1 MPLGQAK
8 FGAKP
13 EYHVFG
19 VQFRQAVSCLH
30 AAGGKLIAVQYFAV
44 QYFAVQYFAVQYFAV
59 QYFAVQYFAVQHNA
73 LLFMDQLIKN
83 SANNSDR
90 KHTSHVA
97 P

>member
-30 AAGGKLIAVQYFAV
+30 AGGKLIAVQYFA
-44 QYFAVQYFAVQYFAV
+44 A
-59 QYFAVQYFAVQHNA
+59 QHNA
-73 LLFMDQLIKN
+73 LLFMDQLIKK